1 MKTLLIIGAGGLG
14 KEVVDIVQSSSQ
26 GGEYDLA
33 FVDDVI
39 PPNTIVHGVRVLGN
53 CSILREVAPESTDI
67 CVAVGNPANRR
78 RLTEEIEGYGLSFA
92 TVIDPSA
99 LIRSSSVLGTG
110 VIIGARAFL
119 SCNTVIGSHAVINPC
134 ALVGHD
140 VVIGPY
146 AVVGG
151 GALLSGGVRIG
162 EGTVVGAGASI
173 LYNTAVGDWATVGMG
188 AADFASVENEITVL
202 GNPARALPVM
212 RMKAEESTTST
223 DSKIATAP
231 ITP

>member
-14 KEVVDIVQSSSQ
+14 KEVVDIVQSSPQ
-26 GGEYDLA
+26 GAEYDLA

-53 CSILREVAPESTDI
+53 CSILCEVSPESTDI
-67 CVAVGNPANRR
+67 CVAVGSPAIRR
-78 RLTEEIEGYGLSFA
+78 RLIEKIEGYGLSFA

-99 LIRSSSVLGTG
+99 LIRPSAVLGTG
-110 VIIGARAFL
+110 VIISARACL
-119 SCNTVIGSHAVINPC
+119 SCNTVVGSHAVINPG

-140 VVIGPY
+140 VAIGRY

-151 GALLSGGVRIG
+151 GALLSGGARIG
-162 EGTVVGAGASI
+162 EGVMVGAGASV

-188 AADFASVENEITVL
+188 AAVYASVENGMTVI

-212 RMKAEESTTST
+212 RKKAE
-223 DSKIATAP
+223 
-231 ITP
+231 